1 MDVLRIGDKVLYSGG
16 WGSKEPKEATVLRIW
31 KSASNYPS
39 KGNQVNQI
47 SLSDENFR
55 VDLDSGHW
63 AYGWQISKLMIS
75 HK

>member
-31 KSASNYPS
+31 KSASNYQS

-47 SLSDENFR
+47 SLDDENFR